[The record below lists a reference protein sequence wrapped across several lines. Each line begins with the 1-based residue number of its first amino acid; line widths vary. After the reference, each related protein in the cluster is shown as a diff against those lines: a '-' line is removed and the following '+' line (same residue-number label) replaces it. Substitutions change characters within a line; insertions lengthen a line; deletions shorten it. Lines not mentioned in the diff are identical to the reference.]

1 VNEAPDAVF
10 HADGDHFVP
19 SALARGPWSPDA
31 QHGGGPAALLARAV
45 ERCDPGPASFVARLT
60 VELLRPV
67 PLTPLLVTAHTTRP
81 GKKVQFVSASM
92 VADGVEV
99 ARATALRVRAEAL
112 DLPRVETTATMGDP
126 GAAEPF
132 ELDVQ
137 FTREGAGVGFWSAMD
152 VRLLRGSWMESGP
165 SAVWFR
171 LRFPIVGGEET
182 SPLQRVAAAGDFGNG
197 ISASLER
204 GKYLFINPDLTV
216 YLHRSPAGEWVGLDA
231 STASEPVGVGL
242 ASSLLHDER
251 GVIGRSLQALLV
263 DRL

>member
-1 VNEAPDAVF
+1 
-10 HADGDHFVP
+10 
-19 SALARGPWSPDA
+19 
-31 QHGGGPAALLARAV
+31 
-45 ERCDPGPASFVARLT
+45 
-60 VELLRPV
+60 V
-67 PLTPLLVTAHTTRP
+67 PLKPLLVTAHTTRP

-165 SAVWFR
+165 AAVWFR

-197 ISASLER
+197 ISASLGGGRAGVELAPRRAR
-204 GKYLFINPDLTV
+204 G
-216 YLHRSPAGEWVGLDA
+216 HRALAPGVARRPPVMGACDRAVV
-231 STASEPVGVGL
+231 TASLRAARVW
-242 ASSLLHDER
+242 A
-251 GVIGRSLQALLV
+251 
-263 DRL
+263 

>member
-1 VNEAPDAVF
+1 VDESPDAVF
-10 HADGDHFVP
+10 HADGDLLVP

-45 ERCDPGPASFVARLT
+45 ERCDPGPANFVARLT

-67 PLTPLLVTAHTTRP
+67 PLKPLLVTAHTTRP
-81 GKKVQFVSASM
+81 GKKVQLVAASM

-99 ARATALRVRAEAL
+99 ARAAALRVRSEEL
-112 DLPRVETTATMGDP
+112 DLPRVESPSTMGDP
-126 GAAEPF
+126 DAAAPF

-152 VRLLRGSWMESGP
+152 VRLERGSWMESGP
-165 SAVWFR
+165 AAVWFR
-171 LRFPIVGGEET
+171 LRVPIVGGEEI

-204 GKYLFINPDLTV
+204 GRFLFINPDLTV
-216 YLHRSPAGEWVGLDA
+216 YLHRYPAGEWVGLDA
-231 STASEPVGVGL
+231 TTASEPVGVGL
-242 ASSLLHDER
+242 AAALLHDEQ